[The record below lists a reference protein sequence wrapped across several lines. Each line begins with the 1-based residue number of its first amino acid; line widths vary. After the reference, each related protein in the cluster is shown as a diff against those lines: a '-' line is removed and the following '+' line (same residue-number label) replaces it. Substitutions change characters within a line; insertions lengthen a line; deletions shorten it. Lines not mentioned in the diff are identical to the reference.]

1 MEIHMLSSLMT
12 EQNIRLRFEAN
23 DWKEVVEQA
32 GRLLLNSRNIEPRY
46 IQAMKELVSKEGA
59 YMVVAPGLALLHAR
73 PEDGVL
79 DECISLVTLAKP
91 VRFGHPE
98 NDPVDIAIAFAAQRN
113 NRHIQ
118 LLAEIA
124 RLLQDNGAL
133 KPRQIGLYTTLSNR
147 TIRYGLKILCDG
159 NLVRRIPDL
168 QDLRTH
174 FYAIN

>member
-1 MEIHMLSSLMT
+1 MAVIDSNSDKNRNYHEEETNITQLPKSAREI
-12 EQNIRLRFEAN
+12 
-23 DWKEVVEQA
+23 
-32 GRLLLNSRNIEPRY
+32 Y
-46 IQAMKELVSKEGA
+46 
-59 YMVVAPGLALLHAR
+59 
-73 PEDGVL
+73 
-79 DECISLVTLAKP
+79 
-91 VRFGHPE
+91 
-98 NDPVDIAIAFAAQRN
+98 
-113 NRHIQ
+113 
-118 LLAEIA
+118 